1 LADRKT
7 VPGSERRLEPT
18 HPRVGDVDGSA
29 EIEVTVYVRGPR
41 AEDDDLGAVAEFAD
55 EHGLEVVSSERPRR
69 AVRLRGTVDTI
80 GVAFEAQL
88 QGMFEHPSGVRYR
101 GRQGPLTVPAQ
112 LDGVI
117 TSVLGIDNRPQ
128 AQPRIR
134 FAPHAARTYTPV
146 EVGQAYSFPAQAT
159 GEGETVGIIEL
170 GGGFDTADLNAYF
183 QGLGLATPNVTA
195 VSVDGGTNSPG
206 TDTNAD
212 GEVMLDIEV
221 IGAIAP
227 AASIVVYFAPNTD
240 AGFIDAVSTAVN
252 DTTRR
257 PSVVSISW
265 GGPEDTW
272 TAQARDQMEQILTDA
287 GGLGVTVTAAAGDG
301 GSTDGVDDG
310 QQHVDF
316 PASAPHALACGGTA
330 LQATGGQITG
340 ETVWNDTGDGATGGG
355 VSTEFALPDYQSAAG
370 VPANVDTGQS
380 GRGVPD
386 VAGDADPQTGYTIR
400 VDGSDQTIGG
410 TSAVA
415 PLWAALL
422 TLLNESLGAPLGFAQ
437 PRLYGS
443 GQPAGFRDI
452 VSGSN
457 GAYSAQ
463 AGWDACTGL
472 GSPNGSALLQALSG

>member
-1 LADRKT
+1 MADRKT
-7 VPGSERRLEPT
+7 VPGSERRLESA
-18 HPRVGDVDGSA
+18 HPRVGDVDGSE

-41 AEDDDLGAVAEFAD
+41 AEDDDLRAVSEFAA
-55 EHGLEVVSSERPRR
+55 EHGLEVVSAERPRR
-69 AVRLRGTVDTI
+69 AIRLRGSVDAI
-80 GVAFEAQL
+80 GAAFGAQL
-88 QGMFEHPSGVRYR
+88 EGMFEPPSGARYR
-101 GRQGPLTVPAQ
+101 GRQGPLTVPAE

-134 FAPHAARTYTPV
+134 FAPHATRTYTPV

-170 GGGFDTADLNAYF
+170 GGGFDTADLDAYF
-183 QGLGLATPNVTA
+183 QGLGLTPPDVTA
-195 VSVDGGTNSPG
+195 VGVDGATNSPG

-221 IGAIAP
+221 VGAIAP

-272 TAQARDQMEQILTDA
+272 TAQARGQMEQILTDA
-287 GGLGVTVTAAAGDG
+287 GGLGVTITAAAGDG

-310 QQHVDF
+310 RQHVDF

-355 VSTEFALPDYQSAAG
+355 VSTEFALPSYQSAAG
-370 VPANVDTGQS
+370 VPGNVDTDQP

-400 VDGSDQTIGG
+400 VGGSDQTIGG

-415 PLWAALL
+415 PLWAALIA
-422 TLLNESLGAPLGFAQ
+422 LLNESLGAPLGFAQ

-443 GQPAGFRDI
+443 AQATGFHDI
-452 VSGSN
+452 VSGDN

-472 GSPNGSALLQALSG
+472 GSPNGSALLVALSG

>member
-1 LADRKT
+1 MADRET
-7 VPGSERRLEPT
+7 VPGSDRRLEPG
-18 HPRVGDVDGSA
+18 HRRVGDVDGAS
-29 EIEVTVYVRGPR
+29 EIEVTLYVRGPR
-41 AEDDDLGAVAEFAD
+41 AEYDDLAAVSEFAS
-55 EHGLEVVSSERPRR
+55 EYGLELVLEDQPRR
-69 AVRLRGTVDTI
+69 AIRLRGTADAI
-80 GVAFEAQL
+80 GGAFEAQL
-88 QGMFEHPSGVRYR
+88 KGIYEHPSGVRYR
-101 GRQGPLTVPAQ
+101 GREGTLTIPVA
-112 LDGVI
+112 LDGVV
-117 TSVLGIDNRPQ
+117 TSVLGIDDRPQ
-128 AQPRIR
+128 ARPKIR
-134 FAPHAARTYTPV
+134 FAPHAARSYTPV

-159 GEGETVGIIEL
+159 GDGETVRIVEL
-170 GGGFDTADLNAYF
+170 GGGFDTNDLNAYF
-183 QGLGLATPNVTA
+183 QGLGLTPPNVTA
-195 VSVDGGTNSPG
+195 VSVDGGANSPG
-206 TDTNAD
+206 IDTNAD
-212 GEVMLDIEV
+212 GEVMLDIEM

-252 DTTRR
+252 DTDHR

-272 TAQARDQMEQILTDA
+272 TAQAREQMEQILTDA

-301 GSTDGVDDG
+301 GSTDGVSDG

-330 LQATGGQITG
+330 LQASGTEITG

-355 VSTEFALPDYQSAAG
+355 VSVEFGLPSYQSSAG
-370 VPANVDTGQS
+370 VPVNVDTNQS

-400 VDGSDQTIGG
+400 VDGRDQTIGG

-415 PLWAALL
+415 PLWAGLIA
-422 TLLNESLGAPLGFAQ
+422 LLNESLGAPLGFAQ

-443 GQPAGFRDI
+443 AGSAGFRDI
-452 VSGSN
+452 VSGDN
-457 GAYSAQ
+457 GAYSAR

-472 GSPNGSALLQALSG
+472 GSPNGSALLQSLSS

>member
-1 LADRKT
+1 M
-7 VPGSERRLEPT
+7 P
-18 HPRVGDVDGSA
+18 A
-29 EIEVTVYVRGPR
+29 E
-41 AEDDDLGAVAEFAD
+41 
-55 EHGLEVVSSERPRR
+55 
-69 AVRLRGTVDTI
+69 
-80 GVAFEAQL
+80 
-88 QGMFEHPSGVRYR
+88 
-101 GRQGPLTVPAQ
+101 
-112 LDGVI
+112 LDGII

-134 FAPHAARTYTPV
+134 FAPHATRTYTPV

-183 QGLGLATPNVTA
+183 QGLGLTPPNVTA

-221 IGAIAP
+221 VGAIAP
-227 AASIVVYFAPNTD
+227 GASIVVYFAPNTD

-252 DTTRR
+252 DTTHR

-340 ETVWNDTGDGATGGG
+340 ETVWNDTGDGSHGRRREHRVRAAQLPERRRRPGERRHRPVREGGPGCGRRRRPARPATR
-355 VSTEFALPDYQSAAG
+355 SAWTAAIRRSAARARWRRCG
-370 VPANVDTGQS
+370 
-380 GRGVPD
+380 
-386 VAGDADPQTGYTIR
+386 
-400 VDGSDQTIGG
+400 
-410 TSAVA
+410 
-415 PLWAALL
+415 
-422 TLLNESLGAPLGFAQ
+422 
-437 PRLYGS
+437 PR
-443 GQPAGFRDI
+443 
-452 VSGSN
+452 
-457 GAYSAQ
+457 
-463 AGWDACTGL
+463 
-472 GSPNGSALLQALSG
+472 

>member
-1 LADRKT
+1 
-7 VPGSERRLEPT
+7 
-18 HPRVGDVDGSA
+18 
-29 EIEVTVYVRGPR
+29 
-41 AEDDDLGAVAEFAD
+41 
-55 EHGLEVVSSERPRR
+55 
-69 AVRLRGTVDTI
+69 
-80 GVAFEAQL
+80 
-88 QGMFEHPSGVRYR
+88 
-101 GRQGPLTVPAQ
+101 
-112 LDGVI
+112 
-117 TSVLGIDNRPQ
+117 
-128 AQPRIR
+128 
-134 FAPHAARTYTPV
+134 V

-170 GGGFDTADLNAYF
+170 GGGFDTADLDAYF
-183 QGLGLATPNVTA
+183 QGLGLTPPDVTA
-195 VSVDGGTNSPG
+195 VGVDGATNSPG

-272 TAQARDQMEQILTDA
+272 TAQARGQMEQILTDA

-355 VSTEFALPDYQSAAG
+355 VSTEFALPSYQSAAG
-370 VPANVDTGQS
+370 VPANVDTDQP

-415 PLWAALL
+415 PLWAALIA
-422 TLLNESLGAPLGFAQ
+422 LLNESLGAPLGFAQ

-443 GQPAGFRDI
+443 AQATGFHDI
-452 VSGSN
+452 VSGDN

-472 GSPNGSALLQALSG
+472 GSPNGSALLVALSG